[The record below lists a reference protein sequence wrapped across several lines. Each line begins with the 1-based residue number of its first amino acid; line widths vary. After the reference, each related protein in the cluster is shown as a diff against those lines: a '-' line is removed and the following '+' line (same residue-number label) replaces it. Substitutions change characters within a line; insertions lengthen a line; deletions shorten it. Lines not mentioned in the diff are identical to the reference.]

1 MEQQRDRLRVQPRR
15 NLGPLPEKSLG
26 FASVEVA
33 DVEAAGVAGR
43 AQASVGQAVDVLS
56 D

>member
-26 FASVEVA
+26 FASVEVT